1 MTNDNGNLS
10 IDFLVGFTVF
20 ILAFIWVVSMIPGL
34 LIGLQSYSIDYDAV
48 AYRTGVIL
56 TEDPGW
62 PASPAW
68 ESYGDPQKFN
78 ITRFG
83 LAISKDT
90 PNILSQD
97 KINRFFNIS
106 TTNPSVGFIYPDD
119 YHQRAIFGDYPY
131 NFRISIR
138 DINEVRKRSLGE
150 RLPEGYGSIRRVVK
164 IKGSSNATINE
175 SYSVSRG
182 YIKSDNATKHVF
194 SILINNTKLLGDIRN
209 PAYQIDTSREQIL
222 INITDLKSTI
232 TEFPTAVPP
241 ITRAASS
248 ITLENMKIYKLDAGV
263 YSNIPLPASNYPFI
277 DGNSTRLPSFPA
289 NVNENI
295 TVKLNPQ
302 YIDSMKAQNSQIFI
316 TLQFNVSPASTFL
329 NNTLA
334 LPDINSFDGK
344 LSFENASTTP
354 FMYDYNPANVTQ
366 PALRDAIL
374 EVAVW
379 SGNTGLESIEDLF
392 SDDFDAAAAPSGWTI
407 NGTATRFTGSPHSG
421 VASIQ
426 LNDASSIDRTIST
439 AMYSNIVVSFDMGT
453 QISGPVNLRAEW
465 SPDGGTT
472 WNILKQINDGDPED
486 DNNLHPFSYPLPASA
501 DNNPNF
507 ALRFFMVGTNPGDKG
522 YIDNIV
528 VGGMPN

>member
-131 NFRISIR
+131 NFKISLR
-138 DINEVRKRSLGE
+138 DINEVRKRSVGE

-164 IKGSSNATINE
+164 IKGTSNATINE
-175 SYSVSRG
+175 SYSLSHG
-182 YIKSDNATKHVF
+182 YIKSDNATTHVF
-194 SILINNTKLLGDIRN
+194 SMLINNTKLLGDIRN

-241 ITRAASS
+241 ITRATSS
-248 ITLENMKIYKLDAGV
+248 ISLEDMKIYKLDAGI
-263 YSNIPLPASNYPFI
+263 YSNIPLPASNNPFI

-302 YIDSMKAQNSQIFI
+302 YIDSMKAQNSQIYI
-316 TLQFNVSPASTFL
+316 TLQFNVTPASTFL
-329 NNTLA
+329 NNTRA
-334 LPDINSFDGK
+334 LPDINNFDGK

-354 FMYDYNPANVTQ
+354 FIYDYNPANVTQ
-366 PALRDAIL
+366 PTLRDAIL

-392 SDDFDAAAAPSGWTI
+392 SDDFEGSHTWIENPSSGIDWDV
-407 NGTATRFTGSPHSG
+407 NFPCVGTCIRARDEN
-421 VASIQ
+421 VSIQ
-426 LNDASSIDRTIST
+426 RTIST
-439 AMYSNIVVSFDMGT
+439 IGYSSISVSFDMGA
-453 QISGPVNLRAEW
+453 SFSPGNSVAARW

-472 WNILKQINDGDPED
+472 WNILKQINDNDPED
-486 DNNLHPFSYPLPASA
+486 DNTLHPFTYSLPAGA
-501 DNNPNF
+501 DNNPAFTLGF
-507 ALRFFMVGTNPGDKG
+507 ALAGANPGDKA